1 MIELGGHQMSS
12 KLAIMIFGFSVGV
25 ILVIAFFPSSKPQLA
40 VSSGIIPVVE
50 KTATPQSR

>member
-1 MIELGGHQMSS
+1 MSS

-25 ILVIAFFPSSKPQLA
+25 ILVIAFFPSSTPQVA
-40 VSSGIIPVVE
+40 VSSGIIPVVD